1 VQKSIVL
8 VLCGLLCL
16 SSFWSKA
23 QSPAID
29 IPSTTEQAEPQLK
42 VLSWNIYLLP
52 RLIMQVGQNERSKL
66 IAETL
71 LKADYDVIVFQE
83 AFDKKARNILWGI
96 LKEIYP
102 YAVGPVNEARTKLLT
117 VTNGGVWIVS
127 RLPLKEVGEILFDN
141 CKGFDCG
148 SRKGALMVEVEKD
161 GYTYQL
167 IGTHLQAFDSPKK
180 EEIRNKQLLQIK
192 NELVDPYHVDGV
204 PQLLCGDFNIHKRD
218 VKLYTQML
226 KSLSACDDN
235 FCTVDILEDNPATSG
250 EMHTYDS
257 KNNDLIDYEETTTL
271 DYILVKENNFLFR
284 SVRRRV
290 ATFVGNWSSK
300 KLLNRH
306 NLSDHH
312 AVEITLVPRVS
323 MVD

>member
-1 VQKSIVL
+1 
-8 VLCGLLCL
+8 
-16 SSFWSKA
+16 
-23 QSPAID
+23 
-29 IPSTTEQAEPQLK
+29 
-42 VLSWNIYLLP
+42 
-52 RLIMQVGQNERSKL
+52 MQVGQNERSKL

>member
-1 VQKSIVL
+1 LGLNLQNVQKSIVL

-250 EMHTYDS
+250 EMHTDR
-257 KNNDLIDYEETTTL
+257 K
-271 DYILVKENNFLFR
+271 
-284 SVRRRV
+284 SVV
-290 ATFVGNWSSK
+290 
-300 KLLNRH
+300 
-306 NLSDHH
+306 
-312 AVEITLVPRVS
+312 
-323 MVD
+323 